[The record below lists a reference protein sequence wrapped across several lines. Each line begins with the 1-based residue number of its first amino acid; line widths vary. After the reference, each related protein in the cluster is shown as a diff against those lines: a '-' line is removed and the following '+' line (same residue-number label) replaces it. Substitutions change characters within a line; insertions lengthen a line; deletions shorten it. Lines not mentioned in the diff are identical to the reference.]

1 MGGLKREG
9 ARSEGQDF
17 IKVHYQ
23 PDGQKHASR
32 GAAAVCPSRTILAP
46 DQAGRAGHRV
56 ALYNA
61 SLAVS

>member
-23 PDGQKHASR
+23 PDAQKHASR
-32 GAAAVCPSRTILAP
+32 GAAAVCPSRAILAP
-46 DQAGRAGHRV
+46 DQAVQATELPSTMPRW
-56 ALYNA
+56 LF
-61 SLAVS
+61 LD